1 MEADRTLSHS
11 PLALF
16 VWWW

>member
-1 MEADRTLSHS
+1 METDRTLSHS